1 MGFLSYF
8 LGEKK
13 STASVAKERLQ
24 LILAH
29 ERNGRAPKADWL
41 PQLKN
46 ELLVVISKYM
56 DIDPKDINV
65 DIQHVG
71 DMDVLELK
79 IEMPEPKPR

>member
-1 MGFLSYF
+1 MGFLKYF

-13 STASVAKERLQ
+13 SSANVAKERLQ

-29 ERNGRAPKADWL
+29 ERNGRSTTPDWL

-46 ELLVVISKYM
+46 ELLVVIAKYM

-65 DIQHVG
+65 DVQQHG
-71 DMDVLELK
+71 DMEVLELK
-79 IEMPEPKPR
+79 IEMPETKR

>member
-56 DIDPKDINV
+56 DIDPNDINV

>member
-1 MGFLSYF
+1 MSFLKYF

-29 ERNGRAPKADWL
+29 ERNGRKPSADYL

-46 ELLVVISKYM
+46 ELLAVISKYI
-56 DIDPKDINV
+56 DIDMKDINV
-65 DIQHVG
+65 DVQHHG

-79 IEMPEPKPR
+79 IELPEGR

>member
-13 STASVAKERLQ
+13 TTANVAKERLQ

-29 ERNGRAPKADWL
+29 ERNGRTASPDYL

-46 ELLVVISKYM
+46 ELLLVISKYM
-56 DIDPKDINV
+56 KIDPDDIKV
-65 DIQHVG
+65 SLEHQG
-71 DMDVLELK
+71 DLDVLELK
-79 IEMPEPKPR
+79 IELPDGGR

>member
-1 MGFLSYF
+1 MSFLKYF

-29 ERNGRAPKADWL
+29 ERNGRKPSADYL

-46 ELLVVISKYM
+46 ELLAVISKYI
-56 DIDPKDINV
+56 DIDIKDINV
-65 DIQHVG
+65 DVQHHG

-79 IEMPEPKPR
+79 IELPEGR